1 MTVENVKTKS
11 GIMTPDWLL
20 QVAMLAV
27 SVIFGS
33 AVWYFYDH
41 KQFLVAVWVG
51 FAGGV
56 LFLLAVALYLRND
69 IIRREVAS
77 RTPVYFG
84 ELVPGNDPSPPLPP
98 GVPNNTIQLWLGDDL
113 RVLAANAQ
121 NFVFSKAGRSFLS
134 VGITNGLM
142 RINATVMDSNNR
154 HIIRIIENEFQ
165 ASPEYSFNP
174 RQPDEHSLVVRDA
187 DGNEVLN
194 IRFLNP
200 RAMRIVGRFHIP
212 GLSEP
217 VLILPS
223 EGIRWPGGGGI
234 GHLTVDLTASQ
245 AGFIGFP

>member
-1 MTVENVKTKS
+1 
-11 GIMTPDWLL
+11 MTPDWLL
-20 QVAMLAV
+20 QLTMLAV

-33 AVWYFYDH
+33 AVWYLYDH
-41 KQFLVAVWVG
+41 KELLKAVWVG

-56 LFLLAVALYLRND
+56 LLLLAVALYLRND
-69 IIRREVAS
+69 IIRKEVAS

-84 ELVPGNDPSPPLPP
+84 ELAPGNDFSPPLPA
-98 GVPNNTIQLWLGDDL
+98 GVPNNTIQLLLGDDL
-113 RVLAANAQ
+113 RVLAASAR
-121 NFVFSKAGRSFLS
+121 NFVFSKGGRSFLS

-142 RINATVMDSNNR
+142 RITATVMDSSNR
-154 HIIRIIENEFQ
+154 YIVRIINNEFQ
-165 ASPEYSFNP
+165 ANPEYAFNP
-174 RQPDEHSLVVRDA
+174 KQPDEHSLIVRDA

-200 RAMRIVGRFHIP
+200 RAMRIVGRFYMP

-234 GHLTVDLTASQ
+234 GHLTVDLTAGQ
-245 AGFIGFP
+245 AGLIAFP